1 MILVRSLFQEFER
14 KGEKE
19 LLLIIIII
27 TSLEGGRWNGIY
39 FFLININRN
48 SLKII
53 TINSRLNQ

>member
-19 LLLIIIII
+19 LLLLIIII
-27 TSLEGGRWNGIY
+27 TSLEGGRWNGIL
-39 FFLININRN
+39 FLININRN

>member
-27 TSLEGGRWNGIY
+27 TSLEGGRWNGIL
-39 FFLININRN
+39 FFN
-48 SLKII
+48 
-53 TINSRLNQ
+53 

>member
-27 TSLEGGRWNGIY
+27 TSLEGGRWNGIL
-39 FFLININRN
+39 FLININRN